1 MSDLPIEVLLID
13 DDEDYFVLIEA
24 LLAEIAGQQYVIT
37 WVSTYDTGLSALLES
52 RADGKVYDVCLLDY
66 NLGAHTGL
74 ELLKVVLDQGHQS
87 PIIMLTA
94 QGDRKIDV
102 EAMRIGA
109 ADYLYKRKTDSD
121 LLERSIRYAIDRAQ
135 TLFALRESEQR
146 NAELYQQEQERSQEL
161 ARAYIALRRMEGM
174 RDDLTRMIVHDLR
187 SPLTVI
193 SNSLDMLKL
202 ADTNPIVAQNVPAL
216 LEGAR
221 TAVQRIIG
229 MIEDM
234 LHVSKFEAGEL
245 RPSFRTM
252 DPATF
257 LRRKEKSFRSLA
269 AKEEKVFTIEVAEN
283 LTGVMVDE
291 ELIDRVMDN
300 LINNAFKYTEPGGR
314 ITVTI
319 RGSDKSILFQV
330 QDDGQGISPDYH
342 DRIFDKFV
350 QVTSPSGEPLRK
362 GTGLGLAF
370 CRLAVEAH
378 GGKIWVDSVPGKG
391 STFSFILPLK
401 QPPARSGKMG

>member
-1 MSDLPIEVLLID
+1 
-13 DDEDYFVLIEA
+13 
-24 LLAEIAGQQYVIT
+24 
-37 WVSTYDTGLSALLES
+37 
-52 RADGKVYDVCLLDY
+52 
-66 NLGAHTGL
+66 
-74 ELLKVVLDQGHQS
+74 
-87 PIIMLTA
+87 
-94 QGDRKIDV
+94 
-102 EAMRIGA
+102 
-109 ADYLYKRKTDSD
+109 
-121 LLERSIRYAIDRAQ
+121 
-135 TLFALRESEQR
+135 
-146 NAELYQQEQERSQEL
+146 
-161 ARAYIALRRMEGM
+161 
-174 RDDLTRMIVHDLR
+174 
-187 SPLTVI
+187 
-193 SNSLDMLKL
+193 
-202 ADTNPIVAQNVPAL
+202 
-216 LEGAR
+216 
-221 TAVQRIIG
+221 
-229 MIEDM
+229 MIEDL

-257 LRRKEKSFRSLA
+257 LRRKEQSLRSLA

>member
-1 MSDLPIEVLLID
+1 
-13 DDEDYFVLIEA
+13 
-24 LLAEIAGQQYVIT
+24 
-37 WVSTYDTGLSALLES
+37 
-52 RADGKVYDVCLLDY
+52 
-66 NLGAHTGL
+66 
-74 ELLKVVLDQGHQS
+74 
-87 PIIMLTA
+87 
-94 QGDRKIDV
+94 
-102 EAMRIGA
+102 MRIGA
-109 ADYLYKRKTDSD
+109 ADHLYTRKPDSD
-121 LLERSIRYAIDRAQ
+121 LLERAIRYAIDRAQ

-146 NAELYQQEQERSQEL
+146 NAELYHQDQERSQEL

-401 QPPARSGKMG
+401 QPHPAAGKWAKQPEK